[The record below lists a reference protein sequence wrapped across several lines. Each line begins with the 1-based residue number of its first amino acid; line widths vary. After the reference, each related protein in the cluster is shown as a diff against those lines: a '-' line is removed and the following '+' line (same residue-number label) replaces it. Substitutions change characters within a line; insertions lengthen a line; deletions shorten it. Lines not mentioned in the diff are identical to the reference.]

1 MILLLLD
8 LYCLVKTASLNILNV
23 VSKFLELYESLYAI

>member
-8 LYCLVKTASLNILNV
+8 LYCLVTTASLNILNV
-23 VSKFLELYESLYAI
+23 VSKFLELYESII